1 MPPFNVR
8 NDIAINDELGYSAL
22 PSNFT
27 ALPLVTFTNSDIWD
41 DCGFRGCKYAAETND
56 ARSIDPATYTNFTDI
71 SDAAKP
77 GTQEYLNLTDEEI
90 NDADFI
96 KMNTYTDTA
105 RALQFEGT
113 YPGNSSAFTN
123 STLRDAFEIQKIT
136 LEYRL
141 TDEVRD
147 LIYSRMMRRPI
158 AIMQY
163 KVDQLIGKVSDS
175 PNDPID
181 IA

>member
-71 SDAAKP
+71 SDDAKP
-77 GTQEYLNLTDEEI
+77 GTQAYLNLTDEEI

-181 IA
+181 IT